1 MNQQVPYIDRRNALQ
16 VTLSVWRALFL
27 REVLGRLVTE
37 RAAWFWLLFDPLA
50 HIVFAMVL
58 FSTIKQRN
66 VSGAEF
72 VVFLV
77 VGVMG
82 FKQFTNTS
90 SRSSGAV
97 KSNKALLSYKQVKP
111 VDTVLVKAAVEGLLI
126 VVTTLILL
134 TGASLFGFDV
144 LPHDPLTLLLV
155 YATLWLMGTGL
166 GLILS
171 AITPLAPEVGKVV
184 GIIFTPLYFLSGV
197 LYSLSAAPPYIRAIL
212 LYNPIV
218 HGLELARAAFFA
230 GYHAVVGISYAYLA
244 WWAGS
249 VFLLGLALQYSMSE
263 RLGAR

>member
-1 MNQQVPYIDRRNALQ
+1 M
-16 VTLSVWRALFL
+16 WRALFL

-58 FSTIKQRN
+58 FSTIKQRS

-97 KSNKALLSYKQVKP
+97 NSSKALLAYRQVKP
-111 VDTVLVKAAVEGLLI
+111 VDTVLVRAVVEGLLI
-126 VVTTLILL
+126 CFITLILL
-134 TGASLFGFDV
+134 AGASLFGYDV
-144 LPHDPLTLLLV
+144 LPHDPLTLLIV
-155 YATLWLMGTGL
+155 YGTLWLMGTGL
-166 GLILS
+166 GLILA
-171 AITPLAPEVGKVV
+171 AITPLAPEVGKVIAV
-184 GIIFTPLYFLSGV
+184 IFTPLYFLSGV

-218 HGLELARAAFFA
+218 HGLELARGAFFE
-230 GYHAVVGISYAYLA
+230 GYHIVTGISYSYLA

-249 VFLLGLALQYSMSE
+249 VFLLGLALQYAMAE